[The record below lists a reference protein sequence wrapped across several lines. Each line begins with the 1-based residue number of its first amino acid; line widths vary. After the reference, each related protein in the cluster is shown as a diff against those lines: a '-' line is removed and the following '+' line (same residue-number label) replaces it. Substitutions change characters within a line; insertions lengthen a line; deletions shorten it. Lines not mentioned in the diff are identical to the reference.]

1 MDAALAQKLGITSTG
16 SQDAETAL
24 KRLALLG
31 HLIEVAGSE
40 PLDDEQSRILG
51 YWMNELASR
60 GVKALRA

>member
-1 MDAALAQKLGITSTG
+1 MDAALAEKLGLTTVHSD
-16 SQDAETAL
+16 DAEISL
-24 KRLALLG
+24 QRLALLG

-60 GVKALRA
+60 GLKALRA